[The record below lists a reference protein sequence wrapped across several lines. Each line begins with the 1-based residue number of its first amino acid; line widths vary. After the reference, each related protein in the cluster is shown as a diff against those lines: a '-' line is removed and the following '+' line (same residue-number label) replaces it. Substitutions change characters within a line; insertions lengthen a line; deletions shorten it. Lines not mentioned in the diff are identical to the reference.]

1 MSESPNGRMTRAI
14 ETGRSDELRGV
25 RYEDLLRALGGYIDQ
40 HGLADVLI
48 TQIPD
53 GVLLKGTVIERTPRG
68 AVERITSILFTNDD
82 VLALLQESQRR
93 RGQAGTSPSRLP
105 PPA

>member
-1 MSESPNGRMTRAI
+1 MTRAI
-14 ETGRSDELRGV
+14 ETGRSDELRSV
-25 RYEDLLRALGGYIDQ
+25 RYEDLLRALGSYIDQ

-53 GVLLKGTVIERTPRG
+53 GVLLKGTVIDRTPRR

-82 VLALLQESQRR
+82 VLTLLAESLRR
-93 RGQAGTSPSRLP
+93 RGQADTPRAHHP

>member
-1 MSESPNGRMTRAI
+1 MTRAI

-25 RYEDLLRALGGYIDQ
+25 RYEDLLRALGSYIDQ
-40 HGLADVLI
+40 HGFADVLI

-53 GVLLKGTVIERTPRG
+53 GVLLKGTIIDRTPRG

-82 VLALLQESQRR
+82 VLALLAESLRR
-93 RGQAGTSPSRLP
+93 RGQTDTPRTHH